1 MADAKT
7 GVSLT
12 LIRSRIGRRVA
23 LLFVLCGLVP
33 LVLLAAITIV
43 SVAARER
50 DQEERR
56 LTNLAKAT
64 AMHAYS
70 RLLDVEDRLR
80 FAAAMPGPLPSGAG
94 FPGLLGFVSY
104 GRDGWRLE
112 GDAAAGTTPPFLG
125 PTTRAR
131 LESGS
136 PTLRLPD
143 APGRPALMIVPTPGT
158 DTGRVGVGAEIDL
171 VPLMA
176 LDESTMDDRGTR
188 RVCLVAAAV
197 AIACTDGAEPRDVP
211 LPAVGGGKGA
221 GIFTTRIE
229 GDEWVGAYWSAPMQ
243 AQYSTPP
250 LTGVVVTRATDAIAP
265 SRDFLRTVALV
276 TVAALCLALLA
287 SFRQIRRLLDPIAR
301 LEAATT
307 RIAQGD
313 YQTRVDVRTGDE
325 IQQLGEA
332 FNGMAHD
339 IQRHFDQLRTLS
351 VGTLEALARAID
363 AKSPWT
369 AGHSTR
375 VARFAVATARTMGY
389 DAPSIERIGRGALL
403 HDIGK
408 IGLSADILD
417 RPGPLSSVEMALV
430 REHPAVGARI
440 LEPLPHCADILPI
453 VLQHHERL
461 DGRGYPAGL
470 AGDAIALDARIVAV
484 ADVYDAMTSRRPYR
498 EGVDPRDAL
507 TYLLQGR
514 GSHFD
519 GAVVDAFARTMEHE
533 TMAASVVP
541 VPDELIA

>member
-1 MADAKT
+1 MSGTTARIN
-7 GVSLT
+7 LT

-23 LLFVLCGLVP
+23 LLFVLCGLLP
-33 LVLLAAITIV
+33 LVLLAATTIS

-50 DQEERR
+50 EQEERR
-56 LTNLAKAT
+56 LGSLAKAT
-64 AMHAYS
+64 AMHAYG

-80 FAAAMPGPLPSGAG
+80 FAAAMRGPLPPGAR
-94 FPGLLGFVSY
+94 FPGLIAFVAY

-112 GDAAAGTTPPFLG
+112 GDAGAGTAPPFLG

-131 LESGS
+131 LESGA

-143 APGRPALMIVPTPGT
+143 ATGQPALLIVPTPT
-158 DTGRVGVGAEIDL
+158 DTARVGIGAEIDL

-176 LDESTMDDRGTR
+176 LDESTMDERGTR
-188 RVCLVAAAV
+188 RVCLVTAAV

-221 GIFTTRIE
+221 GVFTTQID
-229 GDEWVGAYWSAPMQ
+229 GDEWIGAYWSAPIHS
-243 AQYSTPP
+243 QYATPP
-250 LTGVVVTRATDAIAP
+250 LTGVVVTRAADAIAP
-265 SRDFLRTVALV
+265 SHDFLRTVALV

-301 LEAATT
+301 LEAAAA

-313 YQTRVDVRTGDE
+313 FQTRVDVRTGDE

-332 FNGMAHD
+332 FNAMAHD
-339 IQRHFDQLRTLS
+339 IQRHFDQLHALS

-375 VARFAVATARTMGY
+375 VARFAVATARTLGY
-389 DAPSIERIGRGALL
+389 DAASVERIGRGALL

-470 AGDAIALDARIVAV
+470 AGEAIALDARIVAV

-498 EGVDPRDAL
+498 EGVAPSDAL

-519 GAVVDAFARTMEHE
+519 GAVVDAFVRTFERE
-533 TMAASVVP
+533 AAPAP
-541 VPDELIA
+541 VAPVLDELIA